1 MLSSHRNGM
10 MGSIHYRS
18 STLLVSLL
26 LACGGGEPAPSPAI
40 GGPVSDPGAANT
52 APVILFIGTSLTAG
66 YGLDP
71 AEAYPALI
79 QARLDSVGL
88 RYRAVNAGVSGETSA
103 GALRRVEWLFAQES
117 PAVVILETGGNDG
130 LRGQDPDSLGANIA
144 AILGAARGL
153 DPSPIL
159 VLAGMEAPPNLGERY
174 TRRFREVFPE
184 AAEKTGATLI
194 PFLLEGVAG
203 VQSLNQADGIHPTAE
218 GQAVVAGTVWRVL
231 GPLLAARARERE
243 GPGR

>member
-1 MLSSHRNGM
+1 M
-10 MGSIHYRS
+10 MGRIHYRFS
-18 STLLVSLL
+18 ALLVSLL
-26 LACGGGEPAPSPAI
+26 LACGGGEPAPSPAT
-40 GGPVSDPGAANT
+40 GGPAPDPGATNT

-79 QARLDSVGL
+79 QAKLDSAGL
-88 RYRAVNAGVSGETSA
+88 HYRTVNAGVSGETSA

-130 LRGQDPDSLGANIA
+130 LRGQDPDSLGANIV
-144 AILGAARGL
+144 AILAAAKGL
-153 DPSPIL
+153 DPPPVL

-184 AAEKTGATLI
+184 SAARTGTTLI

-203 VQSLNQADGIHPTAE
+203 VQALNQADGIHPTAE